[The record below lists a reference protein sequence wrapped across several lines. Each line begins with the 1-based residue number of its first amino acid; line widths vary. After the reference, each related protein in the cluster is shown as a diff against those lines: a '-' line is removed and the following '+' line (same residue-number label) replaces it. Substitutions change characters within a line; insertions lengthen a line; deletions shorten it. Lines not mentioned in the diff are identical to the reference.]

1 MIKVFVHIAKAAVA
15 IIAALLF
22 TSCMG
27 INGSGNIVTEK
38 RTVNGAFTKISAK
51 DGLEVYISQGNTV
64 TISVEA
70 DDNLQHHIKT
80 EVSGGTLKV
89 YTDKNMHS
97 SSATI
102 VSITLPTL
110 EGIESSGG
118 TSVKG
123 NTVFKTNNLVLD
135 AGGGSHIEISAD
147 AQKITLDASGGS
159 NSTIK
164 GTTAT
169 FNVDASGGSSVDAG
183 SLVASTV
190 DADASGG
197 ASVTVNAVKKL
208 TADASGGSSINYVK
222 TPESLQ
228 KDASSGGSVEQR

>member
-27 INGSGNIVTEK
+27 VNGSGNVVTEQRK
-38 RTVNGAFTKISAK
+38 ADAPFTKISAN
-51 DGLEVYISQGNTV
+51 DGLEVYISQGNKV
-64 TISVEA
+64 AISVEA
-70 DDNLQHHIKT
+70 DDNLQRHIKT
-80 EVSGGTLKV
+80 EVSGGTLKI

-102 VSITLPTL
+102 VTITLPTL

-123 NTVFKTNNLVLD
+123 NTVFKTNNFVLD
-135 AGGGSHIEISAD
+135 AGGGSHIEINTE

-164 GTTAT
+164 GTTKT
-169 FNVDASGGSSVDAG
+169 FNIDASGGSSVDAG
-183 SLVASTV
+183 ELVAGAV

-197 ASVTVNAVKKL
+197 ASVTVNAVNKL
-208 TADASGGSSINYVK
+208 TADASGGSSISYVK

-228 KDASSGGSVEQR
+228 KDASSGGSVEQK